1 MTLPIFVALDQ
12 AIPNFEA
19 FVQAPHLASEFA
31 RVNEISKRAGLK
43 PLASYMGQSSADFDE
58 IFAEDEDGSDDLA
71 PDGSFYDCIHEL
83 PEGNDEVWF
92 GATDG
97 VQYVDALIEAV
108 RKAQNELAE
117 GPSIVEELLK
127 FRQVLGRAM
136 VVDAEWHFA
145 V

>member
-12 AIPNFEA
+12 AIPDFDA
-19 FVQAPHLASEFA
+19 FVQAAHLASEFA

-43 PLASYMGQSSADFDE
+43 PLASYMGQSSADLDE
-58 IFAEDEDGSDDLA
+58 IFAEDVDDGDDPA
-71 PDGSFYDCIHEL
+71 PDGSFYDCIQEL
-83 PEGNDEVWF
+83 PDGDEAVWF
-92 GATDG
+92 KATEG

-108 RKAQNELAE
+108 RKFQNELAE
-117 GPSIVEELLK
+117 GPSIVEDLLK